1 MNEMLSIPLFHVEY
15 NLSNRYSRASSVFD
29 LPTQLFLRNGFFI
42 EKAMLLSY
50 RIQVATGPNED

>member
-1 MNEMLSIPLFHVEY
+1 MLIEMNEILSISLFHIEY

-29 LPTQLFLRNGFFI
+29 LPTQLFLI
-42 EKAMLLSY
+42 EKAMLLAH